1 MAKKR
6 VYQVAKEFR
15 ISSEAL
21 IGMLQKLG
29 YDISSHMNAIDEET
43 IEAARAEFE
52 KEKDAV
58 KREYAKKIKKAI
70 RKKKGKG
77 ALKVKKTPTKEKR
90 RVAETLPPKKE
101 AAKPEPK
108 VPEPPKKP
116 KVDRKKIV
124 AEAARQAARDVLAKQ
139 REERAAKK
147 AAEKKR
153 LAEEKRR
160 REEEKRAAQE
170 RAAREAEEAK
180 REREKKEKAPEK
192 EKKGAAPAK
201 REKKPRK
208 GRGDRRR
215 KRRPRVDQKTV
226 EETVRKT
233 MAASGERRTRR
244 RKKRDRGDGTVAD
257 DERAIQIP
265 EFASVGEFAE
275 QVEMPVNDVIKK
287 CLDLGLMV
295 TINQRLDADT
305 IQLLAEEVDA
315 DVELMREYGE
325 DILEQDL
332 EEATSEEDVETAP
345 RAPVVVVMGH
355 VDHGKTLL
363 LDYIRST
370 NVVGGESGGIT
381 QHIGAYEVEYEGE
394 RVTFLDTPGHEAFT
408 AMRARGAQATDVV
421 VLVVAAD
428 DGVMPQT
435 LEAIDHAK
443 AAGVPIIVAVNK
455 IDLPGAN
462 PDKVRSELAQHGLTV
477 EEWGGETVAVETSAK
492 TGQGV
497 DKLLEMILFQS
508 GLLELKA
515 VDSGPGRGVV
525 IEVEKERGRGIVA
538 TVLVESGTLRVGD
551 PFVVGLADGKVRSM
565 HDEFNN
571 EVEEAGPS
579 KPVQISGLTGVPQAG
594 DVLAVVSDE
603 RLARDIS
610 GKRRQQQWERQTRFQ
625 HRVTL
630 EDLHDQILEGQV
642 KELRIIIK
650 GDVDGSIGALADS
663 LERLSTE
670 EVKVEVIR
678 KAVGAVTESD
688 VLLAAASNAIIVGF
702 HIGASVR
709 VRDLARRE
717 QVEIR
722 LYKIIYEAVED
733 IRAAMEGLL
742 EPERREV
749 VIGTAEVRETFKVPN
764 KGTIAGCYVLS
775 GVIRRGAKTRVI
787 RDEML
792 HHEGTVESLKR
803 FKDDVREVQQGF
815 ECGVGIA
822 GLDDIETG
830 DRIEVYEIEEVARKL
845 ADSK

>member
-21 IGMLQKLG
+21 IGMLKKLG
-29 YDISSHMNAIDEET
+29 YDVSSHMNAIDDDV
-43 IEAARAEFE
+43 IDAARAEFE
-52 KEKDAV
+52 KEKAAL
-58 KREYAKKIKKAI
+58 KKEYAEKI
-70 RKKKGKG
+70 RKSLRKKG
-77 ALKVKKTPTKEKR
+77 ALKTAKVATKGK
-90 RVAETLPPKKE
+90 RVAEPLKPKKE
-101 AAKPEPK
+101 PEKPEPRP
-108 VPEPPKKP
+108 PEPEKKP
-116 KVDRKKIV
+116 KIDRRKIV
-124 AEAARQAARDVLAKQ
+124 ADAARQAARDVLAKQ

-147 AAEKKR
+147 AREKER
-153 LAEEKRR
+153 LVEEKRR
-160 REEEKRAAQE
+160 REEEKRAEEE
-170 RAAREAEEAK
+170 RASRAAEERKVEAAK
-180 REREKKEKAPEK
+180 AAEAPPKKETAPTGPEKKRREKS
-192 EKKGAAPAK
+192 
-201 REKKPRK
+201 
-208 GRGDRRR
+208 DRRK

-226 EETVRKT
+226 EATVRKT
-233 MAASGERRTRR
+233 MAASEERRPRR
-244 RKKRDRGDGTVAD
+244 RRRRVKGDGTVVEE
-257 DERAIQIP
+257 ERAVQIP
-265 EFASVGEFAE
+265 EFASVGDFAE
-275 QVEMPVNDVIKK
+275 LVDLPVNDVIKK

-305 IQLLAEEVDA
+305 IQLLAEEVDT

-325 DILEQDL
+325 DILEQEL
-332 EEATSEEDVETAP
+332 EEAISEEDVEKAP

-363 LDYIRST
+363 LDYIRSA

-381 QHIGAYEVEYEGE
+381 QHIGAYEVEFQGE
-394 RVTFLDTPGHEAFT
+394 RITFLDTPGHEAFT
-408 AMRARGAQATDVV
+408 AMRARGAQATDVA

-428 DGVMPQT
+428 DSVMPQT
-435 LEAIDHAK
+435 MEAMDHAK
-443 AAGVPIIVAVNK
+443 AAGVPVIVAINK
-455 IDLPGAN
+455 IDLPSAN
-462 PDKVRSELAQHGLTV
+462 PDRVRSDLSQHGLTV

-492 TGQGV
+492 TGEGV
-497 DKLLEMILFQS
+497 DKLLEMILFQA
-508 GLLELKA
+508 GLLELEA
-515 VDSGPGRGVV
+515 PDSGPGRGVV
-525 IEVEKERGRGIVA
+525 IEVEKERGRGVVA
-538 TVLVESGTLRVGD
+538 TVLVESGTLHVGD
-551 PFVVGLADGKVRSM
+551 PFVVGLADGKIRSL
-565 HDEFNN
+565 HDEFNKSID
-571 EVEEAGPS
+571 EAGPS
-579 KPVQISGLTGVPQAG
+579 KPVLISGLTGVPQAG

-610 GKRRQQQWERQTRFQ
+610 AKRRQQQWERQTRFQ

-630 EDLHDQILEGQV
+630 EDLHEQILEGQV

-663 LERLSTE
+663 LEKLSTE

-688 VLLAAASNAIIVGF
+688 VLLAAASNAVIVGF

-709 VRDLARRE
+709 VRELARRE
-717 QVEIR
+717 HVEIR

-764 KGTIAGCYVLS
+764 RGTIAGCYVLS
-775 GVIRRGAKTRVI
+775 GVLRRGAKARVI
-787 RDEML
+787 RDEL
-792 HHEGTVESLKR
+792 VHHEGTIESLKR
-803 FKDDVREVQQGF
+803 FKDDAREVQQGF

-822 GLDDIETG
+822 GLDDIVTG

-845 ADSK
+845 GVAS

>member
-1 MAKKR
+1 VAKKR

-29 YDISSHMNAIDEET
+29 YDVSSHMNVIDDDVVD
-43 IEAARAEFE
+43 AARAEFE
-52 KEKDAV
+52 KEKEAV
-58 KREYAKKIKKAI
+58 KREYARKIKKAV
-70 RKKKGKG
+70 RKKRV
-77 ALKVKKTPTKEKR
+77 ALKGRTVEAPAR
-90 RVAETLPPKKE
+90 RATETLPPKKTE
-101 AAKPEPK
+101 EKPAAPEPQ
-108 VPEPPKKP
+108 ESAPKRP
-116 KVDRKKIV
+116 KADRHKIV

-147 AAEKKR
+147 AREKER
-153 LAEEKRR
+153 LEKERLRKDEERRAAEE
-160 REEEKRAAQE
+160 RAALEAQE
-170 RAAREAEEAK
+170 RATKAREQKAEPAPEAEAAK
-180 REREKKEKAPEK
+180 SEKKT
-192 EKKGAAPAK
+192 
-201 REKKPRK
+201 RK
-208 GRGDRRR
+208 VKGDRRK

-233 MAASGERRTRR
+233 MAASEERRPRR
-244 RKKRDRGDGTVAD
+244 RRRRDKGDGTIIEEEGAV
-257 DERAIQIP
+257 QIP
-265 EFASVGEFAE
+265 EFASVADFAE
-275 QVEMPVNDVIKK
+275 LVDLPVNDVIKK

-332 EEATSEEDVETAP
+332 EEATGEEEFEKAP
-345 RAPVVVVMGH
+345 RAPVVAVMGH

-381 QHIGAYEVEYEGE
+381 QHIGAYEVEFQGE
-394 RVTFLDTPGHEAFT
+394 RITFLDTPGHEAFT

-443 AAGVPIIVAVNK
+443 AAGVPIIVAMNK
-455 IDLPGAN
+455 MDLPSAN
-462 PDKVRSELAQHGLTV
+462 PERVRSELAQHGLTV

-492 TGQGV
+492 TGDGV

-508 GLLELKA
+508 GLLELQA
-515 VDSGPGRGVV
+515 VDEGPGRGVV
-525 IEVEKERGRGIVA
+525 IEVEKERGRGVVA

-551 PFVVGLADGKVRSM
+551 PFVVGLADGKIRSM
-565 HDEFNN
+565 HDEFNSP
-571 EVEEAGPS
+571 VEEAGPS
-579 KPVQISGLTGVPQAG
+579 KPVLISGLTGVPQAG

-603 RLARDIS
+603 KLARDIS
-610 GKRRQQQWERQTRFQ
+610 AKRRQQQWERQTRFQ

-630 EDLHDQILEGQV
+630 EDLHEQILEGQV

-663 LERLSTE
+663 LEKLSTQ

-709 VRDLARRE
+709 VRDLSKRE
-717 QVEIR
+717 HVEIR

-764 KGTIAGCYVLS
+764 RGTIGGCYVLS
-775 GVIRRGAKTRVI
+775 GVIKRGAKARVI

-792 HHEGTVESLKR
+792 HYEGTIDSLKR
-803 FKDDVREVQQGF
+803 FKDDAREVQQGF
-815 ECGVGIA
+815 ECGVGIG
-822 GLDDIETG
+822 GLDDMAAG
-830 DRIEVYEIEEVARKL
+830 DRIEVYKIEEVARKL
-845 ADSK
+845 ADSN